1 VGRGGVLSLSVEVVR
16 EPPKPVLPE
25 KAVKAWAEE
34 WAKRKARRR

>member
-1 VGRGGVLSLSVEVVR
+1 VGEEVLGLSVEVVR

-34 WAKRKARRR
+34 WAKEGKE